1 MLGPDGVGRIA
12 YIVWLI
18 EIANVFSCF
27 GLPSTLTR
35 YVAELHGQKKSAQA
49 THFAQWVFI
58 RYMLL
63 ILLGSVFVGFLFFR
77 SSQYAGFESVLPL
90 LMVLFLAYGLQAI
103 NRADLAGL
111 QRFDLLARIN
121 VIATIILVAGVF
133 VGGYFFGVIGV
144 LYGYVAGALFPA
156 AYSFRMLRSFSSKQG
171 IDPGLRRRIWKFT
184 FYTWLAMLV
193 SAFIWSRMEIF
204 FLERYWGVHEVAMFT
219 VGLTFAFMVQQAASL
234 FSGAFMAHF
243 SGLVG
248 SDNHTL
254 IQYHYETATKLAAL
268 VVIPLAFGGAA
279 IMPALL
285 PLLFGV
291 EFQPA
296 VPNAMVLT
304 ASAALAFS
312 TIGSSLVY
320 AKERSGFI
328 AIGGFAG
335 AILSVTAG
343 FLIVSRFGAWGA
355 VWSRLFVQGSMIA
368 IGTWFI
374 ITRLHFSYPFKRLGG
389 TFIAAVFCGLSARW
403 AINVIPNPYVS
414 LFIAVPLGVIVY
426 MLGIKCFRVL
436 GLEEL
441 RHLERIVVR
450 LPIRLYRPLHSIIN
464 AMANTK

>member
-1 MLGPDGVGRIA
+1 
-12 YIVWLI
+12 
-18 EIANVFSCF
+18 
-27 GLPSTLTR
+27 
-35 YVAELHGQKKSAQA
+35 
-49 THFAQWVFI
+49 
-58 RYMLL
+58 
-63 ILLGSVFVGFLFFR
+63 
-77 SSQYAGFESVLPL
+77 
-90 LMVLFLAYGLQAI
+90 
-103 NRADLAGL
+103 
-111 QRFDLLARIN
+111 
-121 VIATIILVAGVF
+121 
-133 VGGYFFGVIGV
+133 
-144 LYGYVAGALFPA
+144 
-156 AYSFRMLRSFSSKQG
+156 
-171 IDPGLRRRIWKFT
+171 
-184 FYTWLAMLV
+184 MLV

-219 VGLTFAFMVQQAASL
+219 VGLTFAVMVQQAASL

-368 IGTWFI
+368 LGTWFI

-389 TFIAAVFCGLSARW
+389 TVIAAVFCGLSAWW